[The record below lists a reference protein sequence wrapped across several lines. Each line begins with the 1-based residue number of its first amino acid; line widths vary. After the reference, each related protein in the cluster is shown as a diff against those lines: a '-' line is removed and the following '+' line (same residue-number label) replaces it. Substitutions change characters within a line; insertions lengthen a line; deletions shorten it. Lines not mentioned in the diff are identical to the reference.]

1 MSDDT
6 VGVATPVSIPCISVI
21 IIGLI
26 TVVVVV
32 VGGGCGVVCVGVV
45 VGSLIVD
52 GITVVVS
59 EDRSRGSIHIIIQ
72 VFLQR

>member
-1 MSDDT
+1 M
-6 VGVATPVSIPCISVI
+6 GVATTVSIPYISVI
-21 IIGLI
+21 IIGLMI

-32 VGGGCGVVCVGVV
+32 VVVV
-45 VGSLIVD
+45 VGVCICSLIVD

>member
-1 MSDDT
+1 M
-6 VGVATPVSIPCISVI
+6 GVATPVSIPYISVI
-21 IIGLI
+21 IAGLI

-32 VGGGCGVVCVGVV
+32 GGGGVCS
-45 VGSLIVD
+45 GSLIVD

-59 EDRSRGSIHIIIQ
+59 EDRSRSSIHIIIQ

>member
-1 MSDDT
+1 M
-6 VGVATPVSIPCISVI
+6 GVATPVSIPCISVI

-32 VGGGCGVVCVGVV
+32 VVGGCGVVCVGVV

>member
-1 MSDDT
+1 
-6 VGVATPVSIPCISVI
+6 VGVATTVSIPYISVI
-21 IIGLI
+21 IIGLMI

-32 VGGGCGVVCVGVV
+32 VVVGVCIC
-45 VGSLIVD
+45 SLIVD

>member
-1 MSDDT
+1 
-6 VGVATPVSIPCISVI
+6 VGVATTVSIPYISVI
-21 IIGLI
+21 IIGLMI

-32 VGGGCGVVCVGVV
+32 VVGVCIC
-45 VGSLIVD
+45 SLIVD

>member
-1 MSDDT
+1 M
-6 VGVATPVSIPCISVI
+6 GVATTVSIPYISVI
-21 IIGLI
+21 IIGLMI

-32 VGGGCGVVCVGVV
+32 VVVGVCIC
-45 VGSLIVD
+45 SLIVD